1 MSAHTVTHDEEPL
14 RPKVGRSLCF
24 SPAWQDEDCSVVFDR
39 NSGDFWVVT
48 NQARHLLQLAA
59 SSVPART
66 KIEGDSHIG
75 SLIADLCAADLIEP
89 LQQAAATQT
98 PPA

>member
-1 MSAHTVTHDEEPL
+1 M
-14 RPKVGRSLCF
+14 
-24 SPAWQDEDCSVVFDR
+24 VFDR

>member
-1 MSAHTVTHDEEPL
+1 M
-14 RPKVGRSLCF
+14 
-24 SPAWQDEDCSVVFDR
+24 VFDR

-59 SSVPART
+59 SSVPARAGG
-66 KIEGDSHIG
+66 ESDSHIE

-89 LQQAAATQT
+89 LQRAAATQT
-98 PPA
+98 SPA

>member
-1 MSAHTVTHDEEPL
+1 M
-14 RPKVGRSLCF
+14 RPRVGRSLCF
-24 SPAWQDEDCSVVFDR
+24 SPAWQDEKCSVVFDR

-59 SSVPART
+59 SSVPARAEAG
-66 KIEGDSHIG
+66 IEGDSHIEG
-75 SLIADLCAADLIEP
+75 LIADLCAADLIEP